1 MKMFIILV
9 RSNTYQLFKTGGE
22 TWDPS
27 RQRCTDVGM
36 DLALIKDNDELD
48 VVKTYIGSVGG
59 PDKEMWIGMV
69 WDTANQVHKWLDGE
83 VVSWAPWV
91 NGGDEPNCMSPSS
104 VNCTSQD
111 ENFVRMTKSYE
122 FRSHVK
128 SRLYDVLCEVP
139 AETFVQDSKLS
150 LIIIIGLSAGFGGF
164 FMLCCMCCF
173 LWKFLCGSKDDN
185 KIEHTPE
192 VKEVTVDT
200 TEQMKL
206 DNPWMKQE
214 EISFCLRQKYVFD
227 LPNEIVGKRHKY
239 IK

>member
-1 MKMFIILV
+1 
-9 RSNTYQLFKTGGE
+9 
-22 TWDPS
+22 
-27 RQRCTDVGM
+27 
-36 DLALIKDNDELD
+36 
-48 VVKTYIGSVGG
+48 
-59 PDKEMWIGMV
+59 
-69 WDTANQVHKWLDGE
+69 
-83 VVSWAPWV
+83 
-91 NGGDEPNCMSPSS
+91 
-104 VNCTSQD
+104 
-111 ENFVRMTKSYE
+111 MTTSYE
-122 FRSHVK
+122 FKSHVK

-139 AETFVQDSKLS
+139 VVTTTAHIVQESDSKLS
-150 LIIIIGLSAGFGGF
+150 LIVIIGLSAGFGGF

-192 VKEVTVDT
+192 VNEVTVDT

-214 EISFCLRQKYVFD
+214 EISFCLRQNYVFD